1 MSRPGHPLNRL
12 PLSSPS
18 VPADTKPPPRPTARP
33 TDARELLVQTMTA
46 KARIGRREA
55 ELFRPGAELAMP
67 GAVWP
72 ELATRRVVAVNR
84 GAKGTPTPAPV
95 HAPKFAS
102 PATSESTGPR

>member
-1 MSRPGHPLNRL
+1 MSRPGTPLNRL

-18 VPADTKPPPRPTARP
+18 APPETKPPPRPTARPTARP

-46 KARIGRREA
+46 KARVGRKEA
-55 ELFRPGAELAMP
+55 ELARP
-67 GAVWP
+67 VWP

-84 GAKGTPTPAPV
+84 GAKGTPTPGPV

-102 PATSESTGPR
+102 PATSEGTGPR

>member
-1 MSRPGHPLNRL
+1 MSRPGTPLNRL

-18 VPADTKPPPRPTARP
+18 APADTKPTPRPTARP

-46 KARIGRREA
+46 KARIGRKEA
-55 ELFRPGAELAMP
+55 EVARP

-84 GAKGTPTPAPV
+84 GAKGTPTPGPV

>member
-1 MSRPGHPLNRL
+1 MSRPGTPLNRL

-18 VPADTKPPPRPTARP
+18 APADTKPTPRPTARP

-46 KARIGRREA
+46 KARVGRKEA
-55 ELFRPGAELAMP
+55 EVARP

-84 GAKGTPTPAPV
+84 GAKGTPTPGPV